1 MPTGSK
7 PKPGRFSAEVG
18 SIIAAAITRR
28 GTTVSALA
36 EQLDISRTQFSGML
50 NGRKHW
56 DLDQLDRACAIL
68 GLDPAAVIDEAHR
81 TRSDRSQLG
90 SSLATPA
97 VARPRY
103 ALAASDDENWQSRQ
117 EAENE

>member
-56 DLDQLDRACAIL
+56 DLDQLDRACAVL
-68 GLDPAAVIDEAHR
+68 DLDPASVIEEAHR
-81 TRSDRSQLG
+81 TRTDRPQL
-90 SSLATPA
+90 SPRASRS
-97 VARPRY
+97 VAGPRY
-103 ALAASDDENWQSRQ
+103 ALAASDDDNWQSRQ